1 MITTSESIILLLYI
15 TTLIDGKVT
24 ESELKNFNTRVLG
37 YPIFNNISKERLDEL
52 KNYLMAKW
60 KSSTQDE
67 VVDHII
73 SLMSEKYHKTAFCF
87 VLEICAGDLDIHKSE
102 KVFVD
107 SLSQKLGID
116 MDTRKSL
123 MDSIYLRYIP
133 KPLI

>member
-15 TTLIDGKVT
+15 TTVIDSKVT
-24 ESELKNFNTRVLG
+24 ESELTNFNTRVLD
-37 YPIFNNISKERLDEL
+37 YPIFNNFSKERLDEL
-52 KNYLMAKW
+52 KNHLMAKW
-60 KSSTQDE
+60 KSSIQDE

-73 SLMSEKYHKTAFCF
+73 RLISDKYHKTAFCF
-87 VLEICAGDLDIHKSE
+87 VLKICSGDLDIHKYE

-107 SLSQKLGID
+107 YLSQKLGID

-133 KPLI
+133 NH